1 MKTSGSIKEV
11 YSALFVDFDNIY
23 TRLAEQDPQ
32 YGYLF
37 ATDPQRWMRWLEH
50 HALRMLHGDGVR
62 RRILKRCCY
71 LNPQIFQDFRPHFVR
86 NAFSVTDCPPLT
98 KQGKTSADI
107 HLVIDALDAL
117 SHPTYFDEF
126 IILSGDADF
135 TPLLIRL
142 REHARKTLV
151 LSVGFTSPA
160 YAAASAWRIREDMF
174 IGEALRDAEPESY
187 PARVVRPADVDEM
200 VRRGAQV
207 VRNYMQKQPKPVPL
221 AVLAYLVRKELG
233 LDHEWMGL
241 GKFMPFLER
250 MNLTEYTHSQQVP
263 GYLYDP
269 QRHEPPDEDENI
281 AAFRSK
287 YPDLYDFAQKVH
299 RKTDHPGLMPEHFM
313 GLLHCIADELEENA
327 FSLTQTSRNVR
338 DRCVRKGLPV
348 ARSHVNWL
356 LVGIAR
362 GGYRF
367 GEHSPESVK
376 EMAKSAI
383 RNAYDLLSLADWK
396 LNRNEEYLLMSWLYP
411 KCAAGDMWA
420 DEDAEDRDA
429 ACAERAEYYD
439 E

>member
-1 MKTSGSIKEV
+1 MRTSGSIKEV

-32 YGYLF
+32 YAYLF
-37 ATDPQRWMRWLEH
+37 ATDPQRWLRWLEF

-71 LNPQIFQDFRPHFVR
+71 LNPQIFQEFRPHFVR
-86 NAFSVTDCPPLT
+86 TAFSVTDCPPLT

-142 REHARKTLV
+142 REHARKTLI

-174 IGEALRDAEPESY
+174 IGEALRDQEVEQPVAKVVKPAE
-187 PARVVRPADVDEM
+187 DDIDEM
-200 VRRGAQV
+200 ARRGAQL
-207 VRNYMQKQPKPVPL
+207 VREYMQKQPKPVPL
-221 AVLAYLVRKELG
+221 AVLAYMVRKELG
-233 LDHEWMGL
+233 LDQDWMGE

-250 MNLTEYTHSQQVP
+250 MNLTEFTHSQQVP

-269 QRHEPPDEDENI
+269 IRHEPPREDENI
-281 AAFRSK
+281 VAFRNK
-287 YPDLYDFAQKVH
+287 YPEMFEFAQRVH
-299 RKTDHPGLMPEHFM
+299 RKTDHPVLMPEHFI
-313 GLLHCIADELEENA
+313 GLLHCIADELEENE

-338 DRCVRKGLPV
+338 DRCSSKGLPV

-362 GGYRF
+362 GGYKYGQLHR
-367 GEHSPESVK
+367 ENVK
-376 EMAKSAI
+376 EMAKAAI
-383 RNAYDLLSLADWK
+383 KNAHDMLMLGNWHLT
-396 LNRNEEYLLMSWLYP
+396 REEEYMLMSWLYP
-411 KCAAGDMWA
+411 KCAGQQEEGSSGDCCI
-420 DEDAEDRDA
+420 DEDAER
-429 ACAERAEYYD
+429 
-439 E
+439 